1 MAYNLLLP
9 PKSVAVILRKGVKGR
24 KKNLMDQRT
33 KQMVRLKAVEPSQ
46 FSRKFALEGC
56 AELVISRGGEG
67 REGVRWKEGCGGR
80 LRRML
85 ERRVSTRF
93 SCEILLEEHFSAL
106 HSYFGSKSSGLI
118 KMGRGLYTP
127 STRGAFNPTAEKYK
141 NGETGLDEIR
151 FGDDPC
157 RFIFYSIT
165 YQNFYLLLLFF
176 FLNLNSEV
184 GSGKS
189 ILFLDE
195 NYTHIDTRLKLL
207 LQWIMKYW
215 KSVATN
221 IKYLWCR
228 NEFLI
233 FFFFFRS

>member
-1 MAYNLLLP
+1 MNKYFTFYTSIGWGKKNTSRRILFSLIPLGLFIERKLPHYYRMAYNLLLP

-157 RFIFYSIT
+157 RFIFYSI
-165 YQNFYLLLLFF
+165 
-176 FLNLNSEV
+176 S
-184 GSGKS
+184 
-189 ILFLDE
+189 
-195 NYTHIDTRLKLL
+195 
-207 LQWIMKYW
+207 
-215 KSVATN
+215 
-221 IKYLWCR
+221 
-228 NEFLI
+228 EFLSSSSS
-233 FFFFFRS
+233 FFFF